1 MSDRYQQAK
10 DLFLKVCDLKPSE
23 RAAILDK
30 ECVDDPDLRAEVE
43 SLLAHRDAPTVSLE
57 FDSSLESQPI
67 SKPDDGPKR
76 THIGSYRVIH
86 ELGKGGM
93 GVVYL
98 AVSDDKIKH
107 RVAIKVVKRGM
118 DTEQVLQRF
127 ELERQLLS
135 AMNHPGIA
143 RFIDAGQTEDG
154 LPYLVMEYVE
164 GQPIDEYC
172 NVRRLDINERL
183 VIFRKVCAAVHYA
196 HQNLVVHRD
205 LKPSNII
212 VSPDG
217 EPKLLDFGIAKLL
230 NPELSIIKGDPTAP
244 EFRVMTPEYA
254 SPEQVRGYPLT
265 TVSDV
270 YSLGVLLYE
279 LMSGHRPY
287 HLRSRVQAEIVRAI
301 CEDIPEKPSTSISR
315 VESTRD
321 STAPGTTATVTPESV
336 SKERESRPEKLK
348 KLLSGDIDNIV
359 LMAMR
364 KEPQRRYSSAEQLS
378 DDIGKHLAGL
388 PVISCGDSVSY
399 RFNKFVHRHRMGVA
413 AAIVIALSLIAGI
426 IGTTWQ
432 AQVAANERD
441 IAQQAQAD
449 ELKQR
454 KLADTA
460 RDRAESEREKA
471 DRRFDQVRSLAKTF
485 MYDFHDE
492 IVTLEG
498 SIPARELL
506 VTTAL
511 KYLDNLAQE
520 VGDNAELK
528 RELAS
533 SYDHVGQIRMSI
545 RNPSVGDISGALE
558 NYRKGL
564 GLRQELLTAS
574 PKDQILSFE
583 VSVSRLHIA
592 DMLLLTGDSTEA
604 VKEYREVMRIR
615 ELLLSVDSKWKRHY
629 SLSISS
635 LGKALLNIGKI
646 EEAKKYYFESLAIR
660 EELAAE
666 APEDIILQRDLS
678 SAYFRIA
685 GRLARVGDN
694 QGALD
699 FYLRALSIRKIL
711 LEKDPETGRAKRD
724 LANAHLFLSQTY
736 VALNNMEA
744 ATEHCQQCISIYKKR
759 VLDSPKAVRPQFNL
773 ALGLYMSGNID
784 FQIGNWELA
793 RTSYLEFNS
802 VIESLSNAK
811 PENTKYRQYLAISFL
826 SIGDV
831 AVATDDPNGAIN
843 EYRKAL
849 EIVESLVAKDSVDI
863 RWPFQRARTQLKLG
877 ITLLLIDDF
886 VEARSQLLASQETY
900 ASLLETQKE
909 DVEIRESLVTSLKQL
924 AKLSAKQNK
933 IGEAQQYVQDAL
945 LVLDDAPEL
954 FDATELRKEL
964 NADLD
969 QYRNENN

>member
-67 SKPDDGPKR
+67 SNPDDGPKR

-301 CEDIPEKPSTSISR
+301 CEDVPEKPSTSISR

-348 KLLSGDIDNIV
+348 KLLAGDIDNIV

-378 DDIGKHLAGL
+378 DDIGRHLDGL
-388 PVISCGDSVSY
+388 PVISCGDSLSY

-413 AAIVIALSLIAGI
+413 AALVIALSLMGGI

-432 AQVAANERD
+432 AQIAANERD

-449 ELKQR
+449 EIKQR
-454 KLADTA
+454 QLAETE
-460 RDRAESEREKA
+460 RAKA
-471 DRRFDQVRSLAKTF
+471 DRRFDQVRSLANTF
-485 MYDFHDE
+485 MYDFHDA
-492 IVTLEG
+492 IVKLEG
-498 SIPARELL
+498 SIPARQLL

-511 KYLDNLAQE
+511 EYLDNLAQE
-520 VGDNAELK
+520 VGDNVELK

-533 SYDHVGQIRMSI
+533 AYDHVGQIRMSI

-592 DMLLLTGDSTEA
+592 DMLMLTGDSTEA
-604 VKEYREVMRIR
+604 VAEYREVMRLR
-615 ELLLSVDSKWKRHY
+615 ELLLSLDSKWKRHY
-629 SLSISS
+629 SLSINA

-646 EEAKKYYFESLAIR
+646 KEAKKYYFEYLAIS

-666 APEDIILQRDLS
+666 TPGDIILQRDLS
-678 SAYFRIA
+678 IAYFRIA

-699 FYLRALSIRKIL
+699 FYLRALGIRKIL
-711 LEKDPETGRAKRD
+711 LEKDPDTGRAKRD
-724 LANAHLFLSQTY
+724 LASAHLFLSQTY

-784 FQIGNWELA
+784 FQIGNWEQA

-802 VIESLSNAK
+802 VIEPLSNSRPK
-811 PENTKYRQYLAISFL
+811 ITKYRQYLAVSFSSL
-826 SIGDV
+826 GDV
-831 AVATDDPNGAIN
+831 AVETDDPNGAISD
-843 EYRKAL
+843 YRKAL
-849 EIVESLVAKDSVDI
+849 EIFESLVAKDPDDV
-863 RWPFQRARTQLKLG
+863 RWPSQRARAQLKIG
-877 ITLLLIDDF
+877 STLLLFDDF
-886 VEARSQLLASQETY
+886 VEARSLLLSAQETF
-900 ASLLETQKE
+900 ASLLKTQAE
-909 DVEIRESLVTSLKQL
+909 DVEIRGGVVTALKQL

-933 IGEAQQYVQDAL
+933 IREAQQYVQDAL
-945 LVLDDAPEL
+945 LLLDDAPEL
-954 FDATELRKEL
+954 FETTELRKEL

-969 QYRNENN
+969 RYRNENN